1 MWKHRQAAGWSRR
14 RGRLG
19 VRSGHIGFLESLGRC
34 SWFLVNP
41 RDRLQG
47 NPASRLVHF
56 VSDTRPRH
64 VIAQLLSSSLS
75 LAFVHPIFLP
85 STLLHRV
92 SPCSLSLT
100 AVRVDN
106 LPTPRLP
113 VLFSSLP
120 LHALLFVLTFSMIRL
135 SSLFFSYP
143 FAVISLRQPS
153 TDSLLSTFDEKR
165 KIRVFRTRSLL
176 PLTRSGLLTGSRV
189 TVRISLVTIAV
200 GKKRRPC
207 EPFKLWEGRGH
218 PNRLALSRLRVIVIV
233 LPALLGIARMRVP
246 TPRIC
251 QERRSKARC
260 ELAWLAEIT
269 ILIDTIG
276 RRELADE

>member
-1 MWKHRQAAGWSRR
+1 MWKHQQAAGWSRR

-106 LPTPRLP
+106 LPTPRL
-113 VLFSSLP
+113 
-120 LHALLFVLTFSMIRL
+120 R
-135 SSLFFSYP
+135 SLFISPSSRAPFRAYVFHDSPFFSLFLLTLRRYP
-143 FAVISLRQPS
+143 FAN
-153 TDSLLSTFDEKR
+153 
-165 KIRVFRTRSLL
+165 
-176 PLTRSGLLTGSRV
+176 
-189 TVRISLVTIAV
+189 
-200 GKKRRPC
+200 
-207 EPFKLWEGRGH
+207 H
-218 PNRLALSRLRVIVIV
+218 RLA
-233 LPALLGIARMRVP
+233 P
-246 TPRIC
+246 
-251 QERRSKARC
+251 
-260 ELAWLAEIT
+260 
-269 ILIDTIG
+269 IDL
-276 RRELADE
+276 RREERDSCVSNAISSSVDLVGFVNRESSDCANFVGYYSRG